1 MEMPVSGD
9 PIVMFQAWLGEA
21 RQAGVS
27 LPECVAL
34 ATVNSET
41 QPSVRMVLLKDCDA
55 NGFVFYTNLSSCKAA
70 DLAVNPR
77 AALCFHWRELGRQV
91 RVEGQVAPV
100 DEAEA
105 DAYFASRPRESQLG
119 AWASIQS
126 AELTHR
132 EELLRRFQETEQY
145 YAGRDVPRPP
155 FWSGY
160 RLKPARIEFWQE
172 MPHRLH
178 DRVLYIRAETGDWSP
193 RRLYP

>member
-1 MEMPVSGD
+1 MVIPVSGE
-9 PIVMFQAWLGEA
+9 PIAMFLAWMGEA
-21 RQAGVS
+21 RETGVS

-34 ATVNSET
+34 ATVNAET

-55 NGFVFYTNLSSCKAA
+55 NGFVFYTNLNSRKAA
-70 DLAVNPR
+70 DLAENPR

-91 RVEGQVAPV
+91 RVEGRVEPV
-100 DEAEA
+100 DDAEA

-119 AWASIQS
+119 AWASDQS

-132 EELLRRFQETEQY
+132 DELLRRFQETEQR
-145 YAGRDVPRPP
+145 YANRDVPRPP

-178 DRVLYIRAETGDWSP
+178 ERVLYIRAENGNWVL

>member
-91 RVEGQVAPV
+91 RVE
-100 DEAEA
+100 
-105 DAYFASRPRESQLG
+105 
-119 AWASIQS
+119 I
-126 AELTHR
+126 
-132 EELLRRFQETEQY
+132 
-145 YAGRDVPRPP
+145 GRAHV
-155 FWSGY
+155 
-160 RLKPARIEFWQE
+160 
-172 MPHRLH
+172 
-178 DRVLYIRAETGDWSP
+178 
-193 RRLYP
+193 